1 MIPNDNLDFHTVLQ
15 KRLDTRKII
24 KTGKKIRKSAL
35 VYFQPVLDVS
45 PVSTLPSGFI
55 LTDAPVDPLERF
67 CG

>member
-1 MIPNDNLDFHTVLQ
+1 MTYDNLDFHTVLQ